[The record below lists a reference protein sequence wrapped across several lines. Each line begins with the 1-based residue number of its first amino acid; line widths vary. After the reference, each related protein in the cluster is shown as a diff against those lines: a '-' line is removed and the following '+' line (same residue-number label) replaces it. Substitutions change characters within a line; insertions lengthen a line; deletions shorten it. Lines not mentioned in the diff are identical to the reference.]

1 MNMNVLL
8 INGSPHAKGCT
19 YTALSEIEKTL
30 RENGIDTEL
39 IHVGHKDIHG
49 CIACGK
55 CMETGKCVFNDL
67 VNEVAPKFEA
77 ADGIVIG
84 SPVYYAS
91 IAGGLKSFLDR
102 LFYSTRFDKRMKV
115 GAAVTSARRA
125 GTIATFDIINKYFSI
140 TQMPIATSF
149 YWNEVHGANAE
160 QVVQDE
166 EGMQCMR
173 QLGRNMAFLI
183 RAIAA
188 EKALNG
194 LPEQEPR
201 VWTNFIR

>member
-1 MNMNVLL
+1 MNVLL